1 MNSINYSLINFGNGS
16 WVLLLTLVFVILKLT
31 HTISWG
37 WFWVLSPLIFTL
49 GLVLFVLLVVGLILL
64 SINFKGG

>member
-49 GLVLFVLLVVGLILL
+49 GLVLFVLLIVGLILL